1 MSGLVSEEF
10 DLVIVGGGLAG
21 ASLAAAVGGAG
32 RRIAV
37 IEPFPAGDERQPSFD
52 ERTIALT
59 WASRRVFEGLGAWP
73 ALGDDACPITSIH
86 ISDRGH
92 FGAARLTAAD
102 AGTAAL
108 GYVVPARRLGAAL
121 AARLD
126 ALEGVD
132 LVCPATAE
140 RLERSDGAV
149 AVTLGDGRRLEA
161 PLVVLADGGRST
173 LGTEAGLALPL
184 RHYPHKAL
192 VAVVGIDRDHGHRAF
207 ERFTEHG
214 PLALLPVTGRRMAV
228 AWTLPGEEAEK
239 LRTAADDVFL
249 AALQDD
255 FGDRAGRFVRAGG
268 RRVYP
273 LSLGRLA
280 RPAAARVVAI
290 GNAAHIVHPVAGQGF
305 NLGLRDVAELADL
318 LVAAWRDGEDIGAD
332 MLLDRYAASRA
343 AQTRRVSAFTDGLIS
358 LFTSSGLGP
367 LRGLGL
373 AAVDRMP
380 PLRRF
385 FLGRTM
391 GLAGRL
397 PRLTRGLG
405 AWTRPRQAP

>member
-1 MSGLVSEEF
+1 E
-10 DLVIVGGGLAG
+10 
-21 ASLAAAVGGAG
+21 
-32 RRIAV
+32 
-37 IEPFPAGDERQPSFD
+37 
-52 ERTIALT
+52 
-59 WASRRVFEGLGAWP
+59 
-73 ALGDDACPITSIH
+73 
-86 ISDRGH
+86 
-92 FGAARLTAAD
+92 
-102 AGTAAL
+102 
-108 GYVVPARRLGAAL
+108 
-121 AARLD
+121 
-126 ALEGVD
+126 
-132 LVCPATAE
+132 
-140 RLERSDGAV
+140 
-149 AVTLGDGRRLEA
+149 
-161 PLVVLADGGRST
+161 GGRST

-184 RHYPHKAL
+184 HHYPHKAL

-207 ERFTEHG
+207 ERFTQHG
-214 PLALLPVTGRRMAV
+214 PLALLPGTGRRTAA
-228 AWTLPGEEAEK
+228 AWTLPGEVARP
-239 LRTAADDVFL
+239 LPTAADGALL
-249 AALQDD
+249 AALQDG
-255 FGDRAGRFVRAGG
+255 FGECAGRFVVAGG
-268 RRVYP
+268 RRVSP

-397 PRLTRGLG
+397 PRLARGLAPG
-405 AWTRPRQAP
+405 TPPRPVP